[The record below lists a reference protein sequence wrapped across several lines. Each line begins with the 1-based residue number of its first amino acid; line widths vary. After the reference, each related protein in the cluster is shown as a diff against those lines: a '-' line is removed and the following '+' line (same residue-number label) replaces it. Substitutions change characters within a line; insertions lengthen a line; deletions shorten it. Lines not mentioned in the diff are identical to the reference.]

1 MLTNK
6 IRKFEIFIIFVILG
20 AILFWDHT
28 IKPRGGVK
36 NDFGKKIVAKVQKKK
51 VITWSLYGIVEKDL
65 DLK

>member
-1 MLTNK
+1 LS
-6 IRKFEIFIIFVILG
+6 FWAQFYSEITPLN
-20 AILFWDHT
+20 
-28 IKPRGGVK
+28 PGGVK